1 MGAAAAVIIIKERR
15 LVEAFSAAAATSPER
30 ARTVESL
37 GIESDASSLKRLQK
51 NAVIREGAPGRYY
64 LDTASWEA
72 LRRMRRRMMIVLI
85 MIVIAALAAVV
96 IGFRVRVS

>member
-1 MGAAAAVIIIKERR
+1 MGAAAAVIIIRERR

-30 ARTVESL
+30 ARTIESL
-37 GIESDASSLKRLQK
+37 GIESDTTSLKRLQK
-51 NAVIREGAPGRYY
+51 SAVIREGASGRYY
-64 LDTASWEA
+64 LDIPSWEA
-72 LRRMRRRMMIVLI
+72 LRRVRRRMAVVII